1 VSGPLSDAAE
11 VDVLLYGPGDAGVTG
26 VVRSELL
33 WKTSRVTRCPPDPAP
48 YVLGKELGPV
58 PPRVPAGPCASS
70 RVDPDAWFPMTWDV
84 AMARDQAAHA
94 IAVCAR
100 CPVRPDCLELSLRHA
115 FGVGSHGVW
124 GGLVE
129 EERRAIRRAWLAGTS
144 VTEFLQ
150 EQPARLRRDQ
160 QMALHRGHPRR
171 RRGCGPS
178 CGRPLQRVH
187 VPAELG
193 GVIRYLGPDV
203 PGVYLRLCA

>member
-1 VSGPLSDAAE
+1 MKLAE
-11 VDVLLYGPGDAGVTG
+11 GHKVQPGLMASRPRRVRREPHDLTDRELAG
-26 VVRSELL
+26 
-33 WKTSRVTRCPPDPAP
+33 RVYRLA
-48 YVLGKELGPV
+48 
-58 PPRVPAGPCASS
+58 RCASS
-70 RVDPDAWFPMTWDV
+70 RVDPDAWFPVTWDV
-84 AMARDQAAHA
+84 AKARDQAAHA

-115 FGVGSHGVW
+115 LGIGSHGVW

-171 RRGCGPS
+171 RCGCGPS
-178 CGRPLQRVH
+178 CG
-187 VPAELG
+187 
-193 GVIRYLGPDV
+193 
-203 PGVYLRLCA
+203 